1 MSLLPSRLKMFSLS
15 ERLLTKRSLT
25 ATAMIVGVGVP
36 AASRRRQQQQQQQQ
50 EQHEEVD
57 QEEDRRSFLTQN
69 LDVSLPLRPRREE
82 H

>member
-36 AASRRRQQQQQQQQ
+36 AASRRRQQQQQQ

-69 LDVSLPLRPRREE
+69 LDVSLPLRRRE

>member
-36 AASRRRQQQQQQQQ
+36 AASRRRQQQQQQ